1 MLQANTITVETKI
14 QIPKQLYTDVQTL
27 VTSGWYRNTDDLLLD
42 AIRRLIESRRIELQE
57 EFIQNDEFQH
67 APYFKNH
74 SCGD

>member
-57 EFIQNDEFQH
+57 EFIQNDVDWGLHGE
-67 APYFKNH
+67 
-74 SCGD
+74 D